1 MNAPIIFAFER
12 QGARVRNKDEI
23 QMIREEEQIGF
34 REEQWA

>member
-23 QMIREEEQIGF
+23 QMIREEQIGF